1 MVLDAVARIE
11 DSLAAQRQPQPAPDN
26 GLAEALAA
34 IRNTVDEARGA
45 SAAALDGLALEDKLA
60 PVRKGARIIRE
71 ISWRWREIGAD
82 GRICDLLDSQVAA
95 IEGAC
100 GQIASID
107 PRTELGAAFDLI
119 AERIAEL
126 GDGDIAPTV
135 EAVSASPAP
144 APTAE
149 MSAAVE
155 TAEVAMAEDIVEAA
169 MTSPAAQLDEVAA
182 TAETA
187 DITAEVA
194 ETAVA
199 TVEAEV
205 IADEAADADDDAI
218 LDMIALEMAA
228 EDPYDADDALEMDG
242 GETHVAELAPADP
255 IVVAEEPEPIAA
267 AAEPQAAQPP
277 PEASVEPEPEPS
289 LGSTLIASGIL
300 QRPRMTASD
309 PFAPIRRMSQAEKIA
324 FFS

>member
-1 MVLDAVARIE
+1 
-11 DSLAAQRQPQPAPDN
+11 SLAAQRQPAPDN

-34 IRNTVDEARGA
+34 IRNAVDEARGA

-100 GQIASID
+100 GQIAAID
-107 PRTELGAAFDLI
+107 PRTELSAAFDLI

-126 GDGDIAPTV
+126 GDGDTAPPV
-135 EAVSASPAP
+135 EAVAPSPAP
-144 APTAE
+144 VPTAE
-149 MSAAVE
+149 MSAA
-155 TAEVAMAEDIVEAA
+155 AEVAMAEDIVEAA
-169 MTSPAAQLDEVAA
+169 MASPAAQDDEVAA

-187 DITAEVA
+187 DITAAVA

-205 IADEAADADDDAI
+205 ITDEAADADDDAI

-255 IVVAEEPEPIAA
+255 IVVTEEPEPIAA
-267 AAEPQAAQPP
+267 AAEPQAVQPP
-277 PEASVEPEPEPS
+277 PEASAEPEPS